1 MQQNGA
7 ARATKQVPTN
17 LAQQVR
23 DSLTL
28 NESIIVECV
37 NEVLGDMPTHK
48 AEVFRRLLKS
58 SPSFGASIKRVT
70 VDVGVVLSLAKSF
83 ERDDE
88 FADSAGLIHDIN
100 FSAHDGKVGIYAK
113 AMVESDLKSA
123 AKAEAGELGDDE
135 LLYDLIPADVLSR
148 RLRLLLAFMDEATK
162 RAA

>member
-1 MQQNGA
+1 MQQDGA
-7 ARATKQVPTN
+7 SRATKQTPTN
-17 LAQQVR
+17 LAAQVR

-28 NESIIVECV
+28 NEAIIVECV
-37 NEVLGDMPTHK
+37 NEVLADMPAHK

-58 SPSFGASIKRVT
+58 TPAFGASIKRVT

-83 ERDDE
+83 ESDDA

-100 FSAHDGKVGIYAK
+100 FSAHDGKVGVYAK
-113 AMVESDLKSA
+113 AMVESDLKSV
-123 AKAEAGELGDDE
+123 AKAEAGELGEDA
-135 LLYDLIPADVLSR
+135 LLYDMIPTDVLAR